1 MGKTNDW
8 LDFDQL
14 AEEKV
19 RDALKPPSMYK
30 VILVNDDYT
39 PMESVID
46 VLQKFFSYDVE
57 RATQLMLAVHYQG
70 KAICGVFTAEVAET
84 KVAMVNKYARE
95 NEHPLLCTLEKAW
108 EVPMLNQELELS
120 LNMAFARARE
130 HRHEFMTVEH
140 LLLALLS
147 NPSAREALE
156 ACSVDLVA
164 LRQELEAFIEQ
175 TTPVLPA
182 SEEER
187 DTQPT
192 LSFQRVLQRAVFH
205 VQSSGR
211 NEVTGANVLVA
222 IFSEQESQAAYLLRK
237 HEVSRL
243 DVVNFISHGTR
254 KDEPTQSSDP
264 GSQPNSEEQAGGEE
278 RMENFTTNLNQ
289 LARVGGIDPL
299 IGREKELE
307 RAIQVLC
314 RRRKNNPLLVGESGV
329 GKTAIAEGLAWRIV
343 QGDVPEV
350 MADCTIYSLDIGS
363 LLAGTKYRGDF
374 EKRFK
379 ALLKQLEQ
387 DTNSILFIDEIHT
400 IIGAGAASGGQ
411 VDAANLIKPLL
422 SSGKIRVIGSTTYQE
437 FSNIFEKDRALAR
450 RFQKID
456 ITEPSIEETVQII
469 NGLKPKYE
477 AHHDVRYTA
486 KAVRAAVELAV
497 KYINDRHLPD
507 KAIDVIDEAGARAR
521 LMPVSKRKKTVNV
534 ADIESV
540 VARIARIPEKSVSQ
554 SDRDTLKNL
563 GDRLK
568 MLVFGQDKA
577 IEALTEAIKMAR
589 AGLGHEHKPVGSF
602 LFAGPT
608 GVGKTEVTVQLSKA
622 LGIELL
628 RFDMSE
634 YMERHTVSRL
644 IGAPPG
650 YVGFDQGGLLT
661 DAVIK
666 HPHAVLLLDE
676 IEKAHPDVFNILLQ
690 VMDNGTLT
698 DNNGRKADFRNV
710 VLVMTT
716 NAGVRET
723 ERKSIGLIHQDNS
736 TDAMEEIKKIFTP
749 EFRNRLDN
757 IIWFDH
763 LSTDVI
769 HQVVD
774 KFIVELQVQ
783 LDQKGVSLEVSQEAR
798 NWLAEKGYDRAM
810 GARPMAR
817 VIQDNLKKPLA
828 NELLFGSLVDGG
840 QVTVALDKE
849 KNELTY
855 GFQSAQKHKAEAAH

>member
-1 MGKTNDW
+1 
-8 LDFDQL
+8 
-14 AEEKV
+14 
-19 RDALKPPSMYK
+19 
-30 VILVNDDYT
+30 
-39 PMESVID
+39 
-46 VLQKFFSYDVE
+46 
-57 RATQLMLAVHYQG
+57 
-70 KAICGVFTAEVAET
+70 
-84 KVAMVNKYARE
+84 
-95 NEHPLLCTLEKAW
+95 
-108 EVPMLNQELELS
+108 MLNQELELS

-175 TTPVLPA
+175 TTPVLPM

-211 NEVTGANVLVA
+211 SEVSGANVLVA

-254 KDEPTQSSDP
+254 KDEPGPSSDA
-264 GSQPNSEEQAGGEE
+264 GSSSSSQVNSEEQAGGEE

-299 IGREKELE
+299 IGRSKELE
-307 RAIQVLC
+307 RAVQVLC

-343 QGDVPEV
+343 QGDVPEI

-387 DTNSILFIDEIHT
+387 DSNSILFIDEIHT

-422 SSGKIRVIGSTTYQE
+422 SSGKIRVMGSTTYQE

-456 ITEPSIEETVQII
+456 ITEPSVEETVQIL

-477 AHHDVRYTA
+477 AHHDVRYTG

-521 LMPVSKRKKTVNV
+521 LMPVSKRKKTINV

-577 IEALTEAIKMAR
+577 IEALTEAIKMSR
-589 AGLGHEHKPVGSF
+589 AGLGQDHKPVGSF

-676 IEKAHPDVFNILLQ
+676 IEKAHPDVFNLLLQ

-763 LSTDVI
+763 LSTEVI

-840 QVTVALDKE
+840 QVTVTLNQE
-849 KNELTY
+849 KGVLEY
-855 GFQSAQKHKAEAAH
+855 DFQSAPKHKPEAAH

>member
-1 MGKTNDW
+1 
-8 LDFDQL
+8 
-14 AEEKV
+14 
-19 RDALKPPSMYK
+19 
-30 VILVNDDYT
+30 
-39 PMESVID
+39 
-46 VLQKFFSYDVE
+46 
-57 RATQLMLAVHYQG
+57 
-70 KAICGVFTAEVAET
+70 
-84 KVAMVNKYARE
+84 
-95 NEHPLLCTLEKAW
+95 
-108 EVPMLNQELELS
+108 MLNQELELS

-175 TTPVLPA
+175 TTPVLPV
-182 SEEER
+182 SEDER

-211 NEVTGANVLVA
+211 SEVTGANVLVA

-254 KDEPTQSSDP
+254 KDEPNQASDP
-264 GSQPNSEEQAGGEE
+264 GSQANHEEQAGGEE

-299 IGREKELE
+299 IGRDRELE

-387 DTNSILFIDEIHT
+387 DSNSILFIDEIHT

-422 SSGKIRVIGSTTYQE
+422 SSGKIRVMGSTTYQE

-456 ITEPSIEETVQII
+456 ITEPSVEETVQII

-521 LMPVSKRKKTVNV
+521 LMPVSKRKKTINV
-534 ADIESV
+534 ADIETV

-554 SDRDTLKNL
+554 SDRDTLKSL
-563 GDRLK
+563 GERLK

-577 IEALTEAIKMAR
+577 IEALTEAIKMSR
-589 AGLGHEHKPVGSF
+589 AGLGQDHKPVGSF

-676 IEKAHPDVFNILLQ
+676 IEKAHPDVFNLLLQ

-763 LSTDVI
+763 LSTEVI

-798 NWLAEKGYDRAM
+798 DWLAEKGYDRAM

-840 QVTVALDKE
+840 QVTVELDVE

-855 GFQSAQKHKAEAAH
+855 GFLGAQKHKPEAAH